1 MRGSMMRKAR
11 ILGLMLGAM
20 LAMSAAG
27 AVSASADTLTAQGYP
42 AVLTG
47 VSEPEFKDVISTTA
61 GTASCTETKYDGTIS
76 GAVTTAGSIKLT
88 PTHSGC
94 TAFGFPG
101 TVHSNGCFI
110 ELKVLA
116 GTAGT
121 INLECPAGFELTA
134 IASGAGTV
142 KCTMHIK
149 TQTNIPGTVKFTN
162 TLSGGTVEASLTG
175 IHYTHTL
182 GTGVGSCF
190 GSGTGTNGTLAM
202 KASFTA
208 ESETGTATTMAL
220 E

>member
-1 MRGSMMRKAR
+1 MRNVR
-11 ILGLMLGAM
+11 ILGLAL
-20 LAMSAAG
+20 LASFSIG
-27 AVSASADTLTAQGYP
+27 AVASGSASADTLTATGYP
-42 AVLTG
+42 ALLTG
-47 VSEPEFKDVISTTA
+47 VSEAGFSDTITTTA

-76 GAVTTAGSIKLT
+76 GAVTTAGTIKLS

-101 TVHSNGCFI
+101 TVHSNGCVI

-121 INLECPAGFELTA
+121 VNLECPVASELTA
-134 IASGAGTV
+134 IAIGAGTV

-149 TQTNIPGTVKFTN
+149 TQTDIPGTVKFTN
-162 TLSGGTVEASLTG
+162 TVGGGTVEATLTG
-175 IHYTHTL
+175 IHYTHTQ
-182 GTGVGSCF
+182 GTGLGNCV
-190 GSGTGTNGTLAM
+190 GSGTANNGELKM
-202 KASFTA
+202 KAMFTA